1 MSGKAISQEP
11 AWNENNTEAIL
22 LQLGIGPNAQDDE
35 SCGILKL
42 EIGSFMDRD
51 VSVFYRPFYD
61 VLDIG
66 FRCCM
71 NPGLF
76 DLPEHTH
83 HEHNLV
89 FRDVIEQT
97 GDLALAIQAVL
108 TRLFQMTY
116 YYLMDEYNVAVP
128 ITATH
133 AVTMLIQVRQLGLKL
148 VIILVA
154 VHLFLMCLIIC
165 LFLKWTRVSA
175 LGNAW
180 QAVAHAASKT
190 TDFES
195 ADTALDK
202 EVENWT
208 NVTGRDSEIFIQSR
222 TADGDKI
229 GFSCRNQG
237 TMEETPP

>member
-1 MSGKAISQEP
+1 MSGKTISQEP

-35 SCGILKL
+35 SRGILKL

-51 VSVFYRPFYD
+51 VSVFYRPSYD

-66 FRCCM
+66 FRWGM

-97 GDLALAIQAVL
+97 GDLALAIQAIL

-133 AVTMLIQVRQLGLKL
+133 AVTMLIQVR
-148 VIILVA
+148 
-154 VHLFLMCLIIC
+154 
-165 LFLKWTRVSA
+165 
-175 LGNAW
+175 
-180 QAVAHAASKT
+180 
-190 TDFES
+190 
-195 ADTALDK
+195 
-202 EVENWT
+202 
-208 NVTGRDSEIFIQSR
+208 
-222 TADGDKI
+222 
-229 GFSCRNQG
+229 
-237 TMEETPP
+237 

>member
-35 SCGILKL
+35 SRGILKL

-66 FRCCM
+66 FRCRM

-133 AVTMLIQVRQLGLKL
+133 AVTMLIQVR
-148 VIILVA
+148 
-154 VHLFLMCLIIC
+154 
-165 LFLKWTRVSA
+165 
-175 LGNAW
+175 
-180 QAVAHAASKT
+180 
-190 TDFES
+190 
-195 ADTALDK
+195 
-202 EVENWT
+202 
-208 NVTGRDSEIFIQSR
+208 
-222 TADGDKI
+222 
-229 GFSCRNQG
+229 
-237 TMEETPP
+237 

>member
-1 MSGKAISQEP
+1 
-11 AWNENNTEAIL
+11 
-22 LQLGIGPNAQDDE
+22 
-35 SCGILKL
+35 
-42 EIGSFMDRD
+42 MDRD
-51 VSVFYRPFYD
+51 VSVIYRPFYD
-61 VLDIG
+61 VLDTG
-66 FRCCM
+66 FM
-71 NPGLF
+71 WDMGPGLF
-76 DLPEHTH
+76 DLPDHTH

-116 YYLMDEYNVAVP
+116 YYLMDEYNVVVP
-128 ITATH
+128 ITTTH
-133 AVTMLIQVRQLGLKL
+133 AVTMLIPVRWLGLKL

-154 VHLFLMCLIIC
+154 VHHFLMCLIIC

-202 EVENWT
+202 EVESWT
-208 NVTGRDSEIFIQSR
+208 KVTGRDSKIFILSR

-229 GFSCRNQG
+229 EFSCKNRG
-237 TMEETPP
+237 IMGETLP